1 MTKRSKEE
9 QEEERKK
16 ELLRTLRRG
25 PDLDRFID
33 EQKRTFVSYAQ
44 GARMYSM
51 NYYSFVKL
59 AKEAGA
65 NIRIKKNVV
74 IDLELIDK
82 YLENNCESAEGELF
96 NLLCEKA
103 DDMYGGRL
111 PVHVRCLIDEAAN
124 IGQIPNLEKLMA
136 TIRSREISAALVLQ
150 AKSQLKAIYKDN
162 ADTIEFN
169 RSEPE
174 IGTCD
179 MATWFMFAEIPGD
192 EIVTEVE
199 FGD

>member
-1 MTKRSKEE
+1 MAKRSKEE

-33 EQKRTFVSYAQ
+33 EQKRNFVTYAQ

-82 YLENNCESAEGELF
+82 YLENNCEGAEGE
-96 NLLCEKA
+96 N
-103 DDMYGGRL
+103 
-111 PVHVRCLIDEAAN
+111 
-124 IGQIPNLEKLMA
+124 
-136 TIRSREISAALVLQ
+136 
-150 AKSQLKAIYKDN
+150 
-162 ADTIEFN
+162 
-169 RSEPE
+169 
-174 IGTCD
+174 
-179 MATWFMFAEIPGD
+179 
-192 EIVTEVE
+192 
-199 FGD
+199 

>member
-1 MTKRSKEE
+1 MAKRSKEE

-25 PDLDRFID
+25 PDLDWFID

-74 IDLELIDK
+74 IDLELIEK
-82 YLENNCESAEGELF
+82 FLGNNCEDLIRILESKE
-96 NLLCEKA
+96 
-103 DDMYGGRL
+103 Y
-111 PVHVRCLIDEAAN
+111 CLRWWMP
-124 IGQIPNLEKLMA
+124 GQIM
-136 TIRSREISAALVLQ
+136 
-150 AKSQLKAIYKDN
+150 
-162 ADTIEFN
+162 
-169 RSEPE
+169 
-174 IGTCD
+174 
-179 MATWFMFAEIPGD
+179 PG
-192 EIVTEVE
+192 I
-199 FGD
+199 FHSLL